1 MPLIPLTSP
10 RTTSSPAPRSHSLAS
25 PACSRILPGSSD
37 TQVKMMWARLTMPS
51 KKPWITSPPRVIIT
65 RDGECMSNALRQ
77 PSRNGCTMCSSIQAP
92 ILVPH
97 SMRPTRKPRNA
108 SSATVLSFCHR
119 SSARP
124 DQKSG
129 VNSIRT
135 ERRTWPQSIA
145 LQSISWSHPQ
155 KRPGQEE
162 TSAQAMPRYSCD
174 FSANCFC
181 MFDTE
186 PNRNPMN
193 QAVPS
198 TRPFRALT
206 MLPGRSRNHCMT
218 VWSHHVEILVL
229 RPSNEGSRLMP
240 LKESA
245 SPCSISAI
253 IFSMSGIPGGLM
265 APPRSPSPAMP
276 RSPPRSPAAA
286 STPPAPASSSEARLA
301 SSIAAVYFSTE
312 STASWSAESM
322 SEMAVESSLCD
333 SVSAV
338 RVSCSTRCACS
349 AA

>member
-1 MPLIPLTSP
+1 
-10 RTTSSPAPRSHSLAS
+10 
-25 PACSRILPGSSD
+25 
-37 TQVKMMWARLTMPS
+37 MPS

-77 PSRNGCTMCSSIQAP
+77 PSRNGCTTCSSIQSP
-92 ILVPH
+92 ILAPH

-108 SSATVLSFCHR
+108 SSATVLSFCHS

-124 DQKSG
+124 VQKSG

-135 ERRTWPQSIA
+135 ERRTWPQSIT

-174 FSANCFC
+174 FSAKVFC
-181 MFDTE
+181 MSATE

-198 TRPFRALT
+198 TTPSRALT
-206 MLPGRSRNHCMT
+206 MLSGRSRNHCMT
-218 VWSHHVEILVL
+218 VSSHQVEIRFL
-229 RPSNEGSRLMP
+229 RPSNEGNRSMP
-240 LKESA
+240 LKASA
-245 SPCSISAI
+245 RPFSISSI

-265 APPRSPSPAMP
+265 APPRSTSSPMP
-276 RSPPRSPAAA
+276 RSPPKSPPAEARSPAAA
-286 STPPAPASSSEARLA
+286 STPPAAASSSEARLA